1 MKLEAIAEVLNR
13 DEVRSRVMKD
23 GAFFDA
29 FIGVAIGMYFT
40 TPDRFREFHDLIVE
54 RLTFEERLRVLEK
67 LPYKKPYKSISALPV
82 IRQVQQARN
91 LIAHEYHIHHGHQK
105 LQRAGWLELFS
116 DYPASYSK
124 PVMLARQRLLRLSGT
139 KEFLELLS
147 K

>member
-1 MKLEAIAEVLNR
+1 MKLEVIAKVLNQ

-40 TPDRFREFHDLIVE
+40 TSERFTEFHELIID
-54 RLTFEERLRVLEK
+54 RLTFEERIRVLEK
-67 LPYKKPYKSISALPV
+67 LPYKKPYKSIAALPV

-91 LIAHEYHIHHGHQK
+91 LITHEYYIDHRHRK
-105 LQRAGWLELFS
+105 LQRANWLELFA
-116 DYPASYSK
+116 DYPASYTK

-139 KEFLELLS
+139 QEFMELLS

>member
-23 GAFFDA
+23 GAFFDT
-29 FIGVAIGMYFT
+29 FIGVAIGMYFST
-40 TPDRFREFHDLIVE
+40 HERFTEFHELIVE
-54 RLTFEERLRVLEK
+54 RLTFEERIRVLEK

-91 LIAHEYHIHHGHQK
+91 LIAHEYYIDHRHRK
-105 LQRAGWLELFS
+105 LQRASWLELFS
-116 DYPASYSK
+116 DYPASYKK

-139 KEFLELLS
+139 KEFMELLS